1 MKKFLVVALF
11 ASVSIHAKTQTFS
24 EWFEQKK
31 TQIEYLVNQ
40 IAALQVY
47 TNTIEKGYSISHEGL
62 TIIGNIKKGDFSL
75 HSDYFSSLN
84 RVNPTIKSYWKIA
97 DIIQAELN
105 IIKACNRQNKLLHN
119 SGQYTSGEIEYCSSV
134 FTNLLDGCNDIIAQL
149 ISITTDGQLQMK
161 DDERL
166 KRIDGLHAEMKDRQK
181 FIQSFG
187 SEVSLLAVQRAK
199 DQNDVKVSKSLLG
212 VQ

>member
-1 MKKFLVVALF
+1 MKKFLIVALF
-11 ASVSIHAKTQTFS
+11 AGVSIHAKAQTFS

-47 TNTIEKGYSISHEGL
+47 TNTIEKGYSIAHEGL

-84 RVNPTIKSYWKIA
+84 RVNPAIKSYWKIA
-97 DIIQAELN
+97 DIIQTEVD
-105 IIKACNRQNKLLHN
+105 IIKSYNRQNKLLH
-119 SGQYTSGEIEYCSSV
+119 STAPFTSDEVKYCSSV
-134 FTNLLDGCNDIIAQL
+134 FTSLLESGNEIIDQL
-149 ISITTDGQLQMK
+149 IAITTDGQFQMK
-161 DDERL
+161 DDERIE
-166 KRIDGLHAEMKDRQK
+166 RIDQLHKNIKDRQR

-187 SEVSLLAVQRAK
+187 NEIFLLAVQRARA
-199 DQNDVKVSKSLLG
+199 QNDVEVSKNLLD